1 MGVGAPASWAPV
13 QHRCGAMCCLL
24 SSSRLMRIAF
34 AAAAW
39 LSHTVNTGRCPCAVC
54 GLPAQSR
61 HALWYT
67 NYHQVQWG
75 SQSSSIRLMTA
86 YIWAAYACS
95 ASCLPQLHST
105 CLNCTQCGFVGLA
118 GCQGTVFDRRCWRD
132 HRCAKTCCPC
142 CARAHT
148 LIGLPESSSTRL
160 VWHLARPGLC
170 MYIFRVFLQM
180 LPAHEGGTPRY
191 DCA

>member
-1 MGVGAPASWAPV
+1 MGPRAAPL
-13 QHRCGAMCCLL
+13 RCHVLSGEQLMLDADCICGSCL
-24 SSSRLMRIAF
+24 
-34 AAAAW
+34 
-39 LSHTVNTGRCPCAVC
+39 AVAHCEHGEVSMC

-86 YIWAAYACS
+86 YIWAAHACS

-118 GCQGTVFDRRCWRD
+118 GCQGTVFDRTCWRD

-170 MYIFRVFLQM
+170 MYIFHVFLQM